1 MPEDLNALDRELSE
15 LLKVQPSPEFAA
27 KVRVR
32 IEQQPT
38 PSFAWRWWAASAIVA
53 AAVLVIAVAA
63 DLRRT
68 APVPPAIQAR
78 ADVNLPS
85 PALQLPR
92 AIETAPGV
100 SPRAAMVD
108 APDARTEPETLVD
121 PSLAAA
127 VRRLTSD
134 QRVLPEMPVEA
145 SLDAVVVEP
154 LKVPEIAD
162 SGAKQGDRQ

>member
-1 MPEDLNALDRELSE
+1 MNALDRELSE
-15 LLKVQPSPEFAA
+15 LLAVQPSPEFAA

-38 PSFAWRWWAASAIVA
+38 PSFAWRWWAAGAIVT
-53 AAVLVIAVAA
+53 AAVLVIAVGA

-68 APVPPAIQAR
+68 PPVTPAVQAR
-78 ADVNLPS
+78 PDVALPS
-85 PALQLPR
+85 PNPDWPK
-92 AIETAPGV
+92 AIETAPHAP
-100 SPRAAMVD
+100 PRVVVHV
-108 APDARTEPETLVD
+108 PNRTEPETLVD

-127 VRRLTSD
+127 VRRLASD
-134 QRVLPEMPVEA
+134 QRVLPEMPAEA